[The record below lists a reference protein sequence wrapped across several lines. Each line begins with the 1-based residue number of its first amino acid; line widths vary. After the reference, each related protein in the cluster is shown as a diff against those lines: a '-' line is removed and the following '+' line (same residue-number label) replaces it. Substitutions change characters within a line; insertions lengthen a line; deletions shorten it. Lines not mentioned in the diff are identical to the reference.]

1 MSTAFLTH
9 PDCLAHVTPPG
20 HPERVARL
28 EAILRRLDTPEF
40 DGLLRVEA
48 PLADVAQVARC
59 HPRAYIDKIR
69 AAVPAQ
75 GFAVLDADTHL
86 SPGSFTAALRAVGAN
101 LKAVDMVLG
110 GEAANAFAAV
120 RPPGHHA
127 ETEVA
132 MGFCLFGNV
141 SIAARY
147 ALDHHGLARVA
158 IMDFDVHH
166 GNGTQDLLWDE
177 PRVLFAST
185 HQMPLYPGTG
195 AAEER
200 GAHGNVLNVPLPP
213 MSGGARFRAEMERQV
228 LPALDAFRPELVLIS
243 AGFDAHAA
251 DPLAQ
256 LQWHEADFAWATE
269 RLCDIADAHAGG
281 KVVSTLEGGYDLDAL
296 AESAAAHVQ
305 VLMERGS

>member
-9 PDCLAHVTPPG
+9 ADCLAHVTPAG

-59 HPRAYIDKIR
+59 HPQAYIDKIR

-141 SIAARY
+141 SVAARY

-166 GNGTQDLLWDE
+166 GNGSQDLLWDE
-177 PRVLFAST
+177 PRVLFASSQ
-185 HQMPLYPGTG
+185 QMPLYPGSGAASETG
-195 AAEER
+195 AQ
-200 GAHGNVLNVPLPP
+200 GQIVNVPLRAGT
-213 MSGGARFRAEMERQV
+213 GGAEMRAAYAAQV
-228 LPALDAFRPELVLIS
+228 FPRIEAFQPELILLS
-243 AGFDAHAA
+243 AGFDAHAC
-251 DPLAQ
+251 DPLAG
-256 LQWHEADFAWATE
+256 LNWREADYQALTG
-269 RLCDIADAHAGG
+269 RICDLAEQICDRR
-281 KVVSTLEGGYDLDAL
+281 VVSVLEGGYDLPAL
-296 AESAAAHVQ
+296 AASVAAHVG
-305 VLMERGS
+305 VLQERGA

>member
-1 MSTAFLTH
+1 MTTAILTH
-9 PDCLAHVTPPG
+9 PDCLNHVTPAG

-28 EAILRRLDTPEF
+28 EAVLTRLKAPEF
-40 DGLLRVEA
+40 DVLQRVEA
-48 PLADVAQVARC
+48 PLAEEAQVLRC
-59 HPRAYIDKIR
+59 HPQAYLEKVKS
-69 AAVPAQ
+69 ALPAS
-75 GFAVLDADTHL
+75 GSTALDADTHL
-86 SPGSFTAALRAVGAN
+86 SPGSLNAALRGVGAN

-110 GEAANAFAAV
+110 GEVANAFAAV

-127 ETEVA
+127 ETQTA

-141 SIAARY
+141 SIAAKY
-147 ALDHHGLARVA
+147 ALDHHGLSRVA

-166 GNGTQDLLWDE
+166 GNGTQDLLWE
-177 PRVLFAST
+177 EERILFAST

-195 AAEER
+195 AAHET

-213 MSGGARFRAEMERQV
+213 MSGGRRFREEMEGQV
-228 LPALDAFRPELVLIS
+228 LPALDAFKPELVLIS
-243 AGFDAHAA
+243 AGFDAHFA

-256 LQWHEADFAWATE
+256 LQWHEDDFAWATH

-296 AESAAAHVQ
+296 AASVAAHLT
-305 VLMERGS
+305 VLMERGA